1 MVQSQFWDLIELDDV
16 VDSTW
21 CGLWT
26 NAIPSLILSSTFIY
40 LVLKTVKRQDILSRT
55 RFSLFL
61 PPDHVF
67 DEWATP
73 RALQTWAR
81 RCNLDVLE
89 PSAVEFS
96 KVDCPHYKRDF
107 ERGNV
112 VFS

>member
-1 MVQSQFWDLIELDDV
+1 MLN
-16 VDSTW
+16 STY
-21 CGLWT
+21 
-26 NAIPSLILSSTFIY
+26 ID
-40 LVLKTVKRQDILSRT
+40 LVLKTVKRQRILSRT

-81 RCNLDVLE
+81 RYSLDVLE
-89 PSAVEFS
+89 PSAVELS

-107 ERGNV
+107 ERINV

>member
-26 NAIPSLILSSTFIY
+26 NAIPGLMLSSTYID
-40 LVLKTVKRQDILSRT
+40 LVLKTVKRQRILSRT

-81 RCNLDVLE
+81 RCTLDVLE